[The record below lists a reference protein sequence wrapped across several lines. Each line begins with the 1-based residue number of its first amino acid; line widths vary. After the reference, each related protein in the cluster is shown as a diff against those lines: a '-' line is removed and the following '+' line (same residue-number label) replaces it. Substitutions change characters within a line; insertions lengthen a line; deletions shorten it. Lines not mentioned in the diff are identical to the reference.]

1 VLPYALSLAA
11 HAPERMLWGTGW
23 PHVNLHGPMPDDD
36 ILADL
41 ISELA
46 PINELQ
52 HRLLTR
58 NPEELY

>member
-1 VLPYALSLAA
+1 
-11 HAPERMLWGTGW
+11 
-23 PHVNLHGPMPDDD
+23 MPDDG

-46 PINELQ
+46 PPDELR

-58 NPEELY
+58 NPEELFGF